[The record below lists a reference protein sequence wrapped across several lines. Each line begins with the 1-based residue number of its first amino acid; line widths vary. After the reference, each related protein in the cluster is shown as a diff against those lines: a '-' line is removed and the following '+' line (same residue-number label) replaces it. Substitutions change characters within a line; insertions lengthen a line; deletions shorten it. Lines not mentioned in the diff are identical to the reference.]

1 MKESLWGIIGTL
13 VAALSL
19 LIQFIKEIKSNL
31 SEKKSALSLK
41 LCDQIEYDVGV
52 YKIKIINVSSNATAY
67 DLHATFRIKNNH
79 LKNIYKLPDFNNQ
92 SDIYSIN
99 KDKEQKACEI
109 LINIDAMRIEK
120 RYLEEN
126 PSVDINKL
134 FEENKLELKH
144 ILANREMCLSVRYY
158 AVNKSTGKTVDF
170 DQHDFYYKD
179 IASGRFGVGNDY
191 VTQL

>member
-1 MKESLWGIIGTL
+1 MKENLWSIIA
-13 VAALSL
+13 VIIAVLSL
-19 LIQFIKEIKSNL
+19 IIQFIKIIRTVIKDKTDTL
-31 SEKKSALSLK
+31 LLK
-41 LCDQIEYDVGV
+41 LCNYIECYDGI
-52 YKIKIINVSSNATAY
+52 YKIKIMNVSPNATAY
-67 DLHATFRIKNNH
+67 DLHVAFRVKNNH